1 MNEKI
6 LLIAAFTRETCYV
19 KLALGTGY
27 TWQKFRSRSWKK
39 LWLAGKSI
47 YLLMCPSTSYA
58 KGESMKDLTDKIVK
72 LKKEKKAIILAHN
85 YQRPEIQD
93 IADYVGDSIELSRKA
108 MLEKDAEIIVF
119 SAVDFMAESAAMLNP
134 EKKVLLP
141 SLGAR
146 CPMAQML
153 TVDEIKR
160 WKALYPNAPVVLY
173 VNTLA
178 SAKAYCDICCTSANA
193 VEVINS
199 LDAETILFGPDRNLA
214 EYVAEKTGKTLIPIP
229 EWGFCPTHLLFQ
241 PEDVTATKLQY
252 PDAAVM
258 VHPECSS
265 EMRKVADFVGS
276 TSKMCRYAREC
287 RANTVIVG
295 TEEGLLH
302 RLRKENPEKRFV
314 MAYEGAVC
322 PNMKLTT
329 LDRLYVALKE
339 EKYVVKVPENVARK
353 ARTALERMFLVKS

>member
-1 MNEKI
+1 MNLTEKI
-6 LLIAAFTRETCYV
+6 QE
-19 KLALGTGY
+19 
-27 TWQKFRSRSWKK
+27 
-39 LWLAGKSI
+39 
-47 YLLMCPSTSYA
+47 
-58 KGESMKDLTDKIVK
+58 
-72 LKKEKKAIILAHN
+72 LKKEKKAVILAHN

-108 MLEKDAEIIVF
+108 MMEKEARIIVF
-119 SAVDFMAESAAMLNP
+119 CAVDFMAESAAILNP

-141 SLGAR
+141 TLGAR

-153 TVDEIKR
+153 TVEEIKR
-160 WKALYPNAPVVLY
+160 QKKLHPNAPVVLY

-178 SAKAYCDICCTSANA
+178 SAKAHCDICCTSANA
-193 VEVINS
+193 VEVIES
-199 LDAETILFGPDRNLA
+199 LDADKVLFGPDRNLA

-241 PEDVTATKLQY
+241 PEDVAVLKLEH
-252 PDAAVM
+252 PGAKVM

-276 TSKMCRYAREC
+276 TSKMCHHARDC
-287 RANTVIVG
+287 SAKTFIVG

-302 RLRKENPEKRFV
+302 RLRKENPEKQFV
-314 MAYEGAVC
+314 SAYGEAVC

-329 LDRLYVALKE
+329 LDRLYACLKD
-339 EKYVVKVPENVARK
+339 EKYVVRVSEKTAKK
-353 ARTALERMFLVKS
+353 ARSALERMFQVKAK

>member
-1 MNEKI
+1 MN
-6 LLIAAFTRETCYV
+6 
-19 KLALGTGY
+19 
-27 TWQKFRSRSWKK
+27 
-39 LWLAGKSI
+39 
-47 YLLMCPSTSYA
+47 
-58 KGESMKDLTDKIVK
+58 LTDKITK
-72 LKKEKKAIILAHN
+72 LKKEKRAIILAHN

-119 SAVDFMAESAAMLNP
+119 SAVDFMAESAAILNP

-141 SLGAR
+141 TLGAR

-160 WKALYPNAPVVLY
+160 AKTNYPNAPVVLY

-178 SAKAYCDICCTSANA
+178 TAKAYCDICCTSANA

-199 LDAETILFGPDRNLA
+199 LDADTILFGPDRNLA
-214 EYVAEKTGKTLIPIP
+214 EYAAEKTGKNLIPLP

-241 PEDVTATKLQY
+241 PEDVTILKMQH
-252 PDAAVM
+252 PDAEVM
-258 VHPECSS
+258 VHPECSA
-265 EMRKVADFVGS
+265 EMRKVAGFVGS
-276 TSKMCRYAREC
+276 TSKMCHYAMESN
-287 RANTVIVG
+287 AKTFIVG

-302 RLRKENPEKRFV
+302 RLRKENPEKQFIV
-314 MAYEGAVC
+314 AYEGAVC

-329 LDRLYVALKE
+329 LDRLYASLKE
-339 EKYVVKVPENVARK
+339 EKHVVTVPENVAKK
-353 ARTALERMFLVKS
+353 ARTALEKMFLVKG

>member
-1 MNEKI
+1 MN
-6 LLIAAFTRETCYV
+6 
-19 KLALGTGY
+19 
-27 TWQKFRSRSWKK
+27 
-39 LWLAGKSI
+39 
-47 YLLMCPSTSYA
+47 
-58 KGESMKDLTDKIVK
+58 LTDKIVK

-93 IADYVGDSIELSRKA
+93 IADYIGDSIELSRKA
-108 MLEKDAEIIVF
+108 MTEKDAEIIVF
-119 SAVDFMAESAAMLNP
+119 SAVDFMAESAAILNP
-134 EKKVLLP
+134 KKKVLLP
-141 SLGAR
+141 TLGAR

-160 WKALYPNAPVVLY
+160 WKKLYPNAPVVLY

-178 SAKAYCDICCTSANA
+178 SAKAHCDICCTSANA

-199 LDAETILFGPDRNLA
+199 LEADTVLFGPDRNLA

-241 PEDVTATKLQY
+241 PEDVKVLKLRY

-265 EMRKVADFVGS
+265 EMRKAADFVGS
-276 TSKMCRYAREC
+276 TSKMCRFARESS
-287 RANTVIVG
+287 AKTFIVG

-302 RLRKENPEKRFV
+302 RLRKENPEKQFIV
-314 MAYEGAVC
+314 AYEGAVC

-329 LDRLYVALKE
+329 LDRLYASLKE
-339 EKYVVKVPENVARK
+339 EKYVVKVPEHTAKK
-353 ARTALERMFLVKS
+353 ARIALERMFEIKS